1 MWFSPT
7 FVAVKKFIAIGL
19 IFVMSAQ
26 CFYQLGVIT
35 YFQLNKSYIAEVL
48 CINKEKP
55 ITMCY
60 GQCFLNK
67 NLDLADDQPLDNG
80 TVPISKQRIDFPVF
94 LVIENSY
101 SFRSEPTFE
110 IAGSS
115 YLVHISAK
123 HCAAPFHPP
132 AVLS

>member
-1 MWFSPT
+1 
-7 FVAVKKFIAIGL
+7 
-19 IFVMSAQ
+19 MSAQ

-35 YFQLNKSYIAEVL
+35 YFQLNKTYIAEIL

-67 NLDLADDQPLDNG
+67 NLDLADDHASDDGPF
-80 TVPISKQRIDFPVF
+80 PISKQRIDFPVF
-94 LVIENSY
+94 LVIENAY
-101 SFRSEPTFE
+101 TFRSESTFE

-115 YLVHISAK
+115 YLAQLSSK
-123 HCAAPFHPP
+123 HCASPFHPP